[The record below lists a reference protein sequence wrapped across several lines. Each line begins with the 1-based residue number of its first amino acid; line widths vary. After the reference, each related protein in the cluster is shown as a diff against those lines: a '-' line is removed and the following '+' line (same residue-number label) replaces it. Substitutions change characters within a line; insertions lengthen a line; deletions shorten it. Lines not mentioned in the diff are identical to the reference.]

1 MFRSIARC
9 CAVAGALAIGLGAAA
24 SVSAKG
30 VVRVQQSDGS
40 VQVYND
46 VQIRVV
52 RGKALFVRSP
62 DGRGTLVV
70 DNAACSYAG
79 ELLRCLL
86 YGVSLRQ
93 NGTTR
98 PLDFQRGTLYLNFS
112 DAWQNM
118 PHSSQG
124 VRPHGVVMAMKT
136 ARGTFVTLH
145 GAIDQD
151 VAR

>member
-1 MFRSIARC
+1 MLRSLALSFLFACAMGIA
-9 CAVAGALAIGLGAAA
+9 LGAAPA
-24 SVSAKG
+24 SAKG

-46 VQIRVV
+46 VHIRVV
-52 RGKALFVRSP
+52 RGKALYVRSP
-62 DGRGTLVV
+62 DGHGTMIV
-70 DNAACSYAG
+70 DNAACSYVDQ
-79 ELLRCLL
+79 LLRCLL

-98 PLDFQRGTLYLNFS
+98 PLDFERGTLYLNFT
-112 DAWQNM
+112 DDWQNM

-136 ARGTFVTLH
+136 ARGTYVTLH

-151 VAR
+151 VAQ